1 MTELVPVTGLDPALD
16 DLFRAWA
23 DVFRASD
30 DAAMGESASSW
41 TAGQL
46 REMERSPD
54 RRRLSW
60 AAVDECT
67 VVGALRLAMPVH
79 DNPRLVVVNLAVH
92 PDHRRRGTGS
102 RLLRQAEEVAAREG
116 RSVLVAETQWVP
128 EGRDEFGEEF
138 AARSGYAAAQVELR
152 SSLALPA
159 DRERLAGLLGR
170 DGTDG
175 YRTQTFWDGIPEE
188 LLDGRAELSRRM
200 STDVP
205 LGDLEL
211 EEEAWDADRVRTQY
225 EVVAAMG
232 RRVVDTFA
240 VEEATGRLV
249 GFTEVQ
255 VTPGEDPVVAYQQDT
270 LVMREH
276 RGHALGLRLK
286 AANTLALMDEVPR
299 ATVVRTWNAE
309 ENAPMLA
316 VNAQLGYVR
325 DAFLREW
332 QKVLG

>member
-1 MTELVPVTGLDPALD
+1 M
-16 DLFRAWA
+16 
-23 DVFRASD
+23 
-30 DAAMGESASSW
+30 
-41 TAGQL
+41 
-46 REMERSPD
+46 
-54 RRRLSW
+54 
-60 AAVDECT
+60 
-67 VVGALRLAMPVH
+67 
-79 DNPRLVVVNLAVH
+79 
-92 PDHRRRGTGS
+92 
-102 RLLRQAEEVAAREG
+102 
-116 RSVLVAETQWVP
+116 P

-138 AARSGYAAAQVELR
+138 AARFGYAAAQVVLR

-159 DRERLAGLLGR
+159 DRDRLAGLLDEVGR
-170 DGTDG
+170 DGADG
-175 YRTQTFWDGIPEE
+175 YRTQTHWDGIPDE
-188 LLDGRAELSRRM
+188 LLEGRAELSRRM

-211 EEEAWDADRVRTQY
+211 EEEVWDADRVRTQY
-225 EVVAAMG
+225 ETVAAMG

-249 GFTEVQ
+249 GFTQVQ

-286 AANTLALMDEVPR
+286 AATTLALMDEVPE
-299 ATVVRTWNAE
+299 ASVVRTWNAE

-316 VNAQLGYVR
+316 VNARLGYVR

-332 QKVLG
+332 QKVLA